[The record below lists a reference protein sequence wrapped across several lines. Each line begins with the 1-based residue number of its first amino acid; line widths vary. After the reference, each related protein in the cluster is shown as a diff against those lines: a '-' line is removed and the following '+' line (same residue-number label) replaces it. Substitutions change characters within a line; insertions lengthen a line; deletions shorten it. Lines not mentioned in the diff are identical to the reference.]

1 MAWSFEGTILPA
13 GEPGRVVFGAGEVQP
28 LPGRFAL
35 PGLVDAHCHLTV
47 AFDQHGPYLDPSL
60 AEPRLGELAASG
72 VATIR
77 DVGGDRAVTLPLTR
91 EAPRPGRPLV
101 LAAGRFFAPAQRY
114 FPRMYAPV
122 AAEDLVTAVLAEIDA
137 GARWI
142 KLIADFPQVEG
153 LRPVPGTSSP
163 TYPPEVV
170 AAVVDA
176 AHAHGV
182 RVAAHSNH
190 PGVAELV
197 AAGIDS
203 IEHGE
208 ELDDDLV
215 RALGRRGG
223 AWTPTLGAIPEIA
236 APGRPLDA
244 GQRRGRAGLAESL
257 RYLLPLAIESGVT
270 VLTGSD
276 VVGSVWREVA
286 LLAELGLSP
295 EQALAAA
302 STRAQQYL
310 ECADDGSLVSYA
322 TDPRDDPWTL
332 ANPAAVVIRGV
343 RVR

>member
-1 MAWSFEGTILPA
+1 MGWSFEGTVLPE
-13 GEPGRVVFGAGEVQP
+13 GEAGRVIVGAGEIQS
-28 LPGRFAL
+28 LPGQYAL

-47 AFDQHGPYLDPSL
+47 AFDQHGPYLDSSL
-60 AEPRLGELAASG
+60 AEPRLDELAASG

-77 DVGGDRAVTLPLTR
+77 DVGGDPAVTLPLTR
-91 EAPRPGRPLV
+91 EAPRTGRPLV
-101 LAAGRFFAPAQRY
+101 LSAGRFFAPAQRY
-114 FPRMYAPV
+114 FPRMFTPV
-122 AAEDLVTAVLAEIDA
+122 AAEDLVTEVLAEIGS

-153 LRPVPGTSSP
+153 LRPVPDTISP

-176 AHAHGV
+176 AHARGV
-182 RVAAHSNH
+182 RVAAHSGH
-190 PGVAELV
+190 SGVADLV
-197 AAGIDS
+197 AAGVDS

-208 ELDDDLV
+208 ELDADQV
-215 RALGRRGG
+215 RALGRRAG

-236 APGRPLDA
+236 SPGRPPDA
-244 GQRRGRAGLAESL
+244 GQPRRQGELAGRL
-257 RYLLPLAIESGVT
+257 RHMLPLALDAGVT

-310 ECADDGSLVSYA
+310 ECADDGSLVTYA
-322 TDPRDDPWTL
+322 TDPRDDPSTL

-343 RVR
+343 RVH